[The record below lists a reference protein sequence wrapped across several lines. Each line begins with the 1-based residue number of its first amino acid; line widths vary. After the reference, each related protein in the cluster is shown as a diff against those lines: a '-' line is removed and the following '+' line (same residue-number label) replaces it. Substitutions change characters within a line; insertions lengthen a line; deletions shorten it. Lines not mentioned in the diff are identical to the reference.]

1 MHRVL
6 TAATLLLVSAV
17 LASADELRTLGGKQI
32 SGTLTSITDTEVILK
47 TADGEVKTPL
57 SQILALDVRKAKDI
71 APDAKVSAVRLL
83 DDTVLQCQSVKFLG
97 NDVALS
103 LYSGVTLKLPL
114 QNVVWILHDAQDAAI
129 KKRFDEMLAE
139 KVRRDRIVILREGV
153 LNSLDGTLG
162 EVDAKGTTVQFKRDG
177 TEAIGVLFERLHGLI
192 FFRNE
197 SVAEQPIC
205 RVYDEFGNMLIAT
218 KLGFASGNLTVST
231 SFGAKVTLGYA
242 SLAKLDFN
250 LGRLTFLSDL
260 EPAKLTY
267 TVKGYRP
274 GYIPLLAKNTNIDGE
289 PIVIQDKKYD
299 KGVSLP
305 SNSDVQ
311 FNLGGKYK
319 EFKAI
324 LGVSA
329 ISQLD
334 ATKVQSNAV
343 VTVYCDGEKVFSH
356 QVSAKEP
363 KAISLSV
370 KDAKTLRITVTSR
383 NLLGAMLGLHDH
395 ATLAEARVSQ

>member
-162 EVDAKGTTVQFKRDG
+162 EVDAKGTTIQFKRDG

>member
-1 MHRVL
+1 M
-6 TAATLLLVSAV
+6 SAV

-162 EVDAKGTTVQFKRDG
+162 EVDAKGTTIQFKRDG